1 MNDFFENINSSLTK
15 EFLAKAKTILE
26 NPNNF
31 SDKIINF
38 LNKNNIDLNN
48 IGDIPG
54 KEKTIICNPI
64 EEQDLNDLSNEND
77 YEILFLRLSNIENTI
92 IEIQKY
98 LHEDK

>member
-1 MNDFFENINSSLTK
+1 MNDFFNNINGLLTK
-15 EFLAKAKTILE
+15 EFLSKAKIILE

-48 IGDIPG
+48 IGDIPE
-54 KEKTIICNPI
+54 KEKSIICNPI
-64 EEQDLNDLSNEND
+64 EEKDFNDLSNEND
-77 YEILFLRLSNIENTI
+77 YEILFLRLSNIENTM

-98 LHEDK
+98 LHEDN